1 MILQFLWNM
10 SLPLKPSLSDSTY
23 KDITETQLNARVSD
37 GWEQNPLSQN
47 IQRELKNSIRKS
59 AATLLVIMRRRR
71 WTTRANSGSWGCK
84 RGCVSWTQ
92 RLPGAGTHKYSV
104 TPDWLLKMSSISHL
118 WIKPMS
124 LLVAL
129 SPPPSTVLCLWL
141 NLFCSHQII
150 SLHPLLL
157 DTTKHTGVFS
167 HLAYNVVT
175 LKWSGTLEKTEG
187 EGGNV
192 DEWRW

>member
-1 MILQFLWNM
+1 MSLQFLWNT

-47 IQRELKNSIRKS
+47 IQGELKNSIRKS

-71 WTTRANSGSWGCK
+71 RWTTRANSGSWGCK
-84 RGCVSWTQ
+84 RGRISRTQ
-92 RLPGAGTHKYSV
+92 RLPGAGTHKYSM
-104 TPDWLLKMSSISHL
+104 TPNWFLKTSSISHL

-124 LLVAL
+124 LVVAL

-141 NLFCSHQII
+141 NLFCSHQTIT
-150 SLHPLLL
+150 LHLLFL
-157 DTTKHTGVFS
+157 DTTKRIGVFS
-167 HLAYNVVT
+167 HLAYKMVT
-175 LKWSGTLEKTEG
+175 LK
-187 EGGNV
+187 
-192 DEWRW
+192 

>member
-1 MILQFLWNM
+1 MSLQFLWNT

-47 IQRELKNSIRKS
+47 IQGELKNSIRKS

-71 WTTRANSGSWGCK
+71 RWTTRANSGSWGCK
-84 RGCVSWTQ
+84 RGRISRTQ
-92 RLPGAGTHKYSV
+92 CLPGAGTHKYSM
-104 TPDWLLKMSSISHL
+104 TPNWFLKTSSISHL

-124 LLVAL
+124 LVVAL

-141 NLFCSHQII
+141 NLFCSHQTIT
-150 SLHPLLL
+150 LHLLFL
-157 DTTKHTGVFS
+157 DTTKRIGVFS
-167 HLAYNVVT
+167 HLAYKIVT
-175 LKWSGTLEKTEG
+175 LKWSGTRENWG
-187 EGGNV
+187 RG
-192 DEWRW
+192 R